1 MCSSKKLL
9 ILNILVLCR
18 TPVLFFFLVIEREM
32 SQEAKLS
39 KSNQAKNVWAA
50 SLSNVM
56 SGYNLNIINVVVVIL
71 GELYVCSIPCVEILF
86 MPI

>member
-1 MCSSKKLL
+1 MCSSKKITDFEYSCSLSYSC
-9 ILNILVLCR
+9 IV
-18 TPVLFFFLVIEREM
+18 FFLVIEREM

-39 KSNQAKNVWAA
+39 KSNQTKNVWAA